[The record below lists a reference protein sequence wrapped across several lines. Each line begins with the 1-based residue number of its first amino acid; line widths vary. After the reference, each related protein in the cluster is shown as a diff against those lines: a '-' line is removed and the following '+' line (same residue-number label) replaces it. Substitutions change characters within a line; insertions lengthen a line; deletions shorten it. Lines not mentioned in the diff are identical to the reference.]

1 MVEQILNDSEIVA
14 IYHEIEKMEVET
26 GGWAYHN
33 LTHVKNVANLTEQL
47 LRHLNQDEFFIEEV
61 KVAALL
67 HDIGSLDGKA
77 GHAKRSYEYAKNYF
91 KHRSL
96 NLRHEELILDA
107 IKEHSNGFE
116 CNNLMTLVLI
126 LADKLDITKQR
137 LAPAGYQIDGLN
149 EIQFIECIDVSIINR
164 TLYVHFITQPNFNKE
179 SFENFYFSKKVFQA
193 IKSFSTKLN
202 LNYHVKLNQR
212 AWDIK

>member
-1 MVEQILNDSEIVA
+1 MLEQLLNDSEVLTL
-14 IYHEIEKMEVET
+14 YHEIEKMEIET

-47 LRHLNQDEFFIEEV
+47 LRHLNQDDLFIEEA

-67 HDIGSLDGKA
+67 HDIGSLEGKA
-77 GHAKRSYEYAKNYF
+77 AHAKRSYEYAKNYF
-91 KHRSL
+91 KHHDL
-96 NLRHEELILDA
+96 KLRHEKLVLEA

-116 CNNLMTLVLI
+116 SNNLMALVLI

-149 EIQFIECIDVSIINR
+149 EIQFIDCIDVSIINE
-164 TLYVHFITQPNFNKE
+164 TLYVHFITQSNFNKE

-193 IKSFSTKLN
+193 IKSFSKKLN
-202 LNYHVKLNQR
+202 LNYNVKLNQQV
-212 AWDIK
+212 WDIN

>member
-77 GHAKRSYEYAKNYF
+77 DHAQRSYKKKKNYF
-91 KHRSL
+91 KHHRL
-96 NLRHEELILDA
+96 NLRHEKLILDA

-126 LADKLDITKQR
+126 LAYKLDITNQR

-149 EIQFIECIDVSIINR
+149 EIQYIDSIDVSIINGA
-164 TLYVHFITQPNFNKE
+164 LYVHFITQPDFNKE
-179 SFENFYFSKKVFQA
+179 SFEKFYFSKKVFQA